1 MSKHRMTGLG
11 LLLVAALLLA
21 GCNFPGYQAAQG
33 DPVATSAAA
42 TIAAALE
49 LTRLAVTLQPP
60 TLVPTMAIPT
70 AVPATPTPAPPTVPP
85 ATVTPSTPCNAA
97 SFISDVTYPDNT
109 SVVVGASFT
118 KIWRL
123 KNVGTC
129 TWTSGYKLAFDG
141 GDRMSAP
148 DTVTLTSGTVP
159 PGGTVDVSVD
169 LKAPADTGTY
179 QGNYRLKEPGGALF
193 GIGPSATSFF
203 WVKIKAVSAASVKPD
218 LVVKSIQLDPV
229 EPYESQSVSVSVKI
243 ENQGGETAKDFTV
256 KWWPGEGYA
265 SPACT
270 WDVDDL
276 DPDDDQTLNC
286 TYGGYPSWYPSINTK
301 AEVDTGD
308 DVVESDDGNNVRLKE
323 VMVLD
328 F

>member
-1 MSKHRMTGLG
+1 MSKHWMTGLG

-49 LTRLAVTLQPP
+49 LTRLAVTLEPP

-129 TWTSGYKLAFDG
+129 IRLPYIFGWRICSHPE
-141 GDRMSAP
+141 MI
-148 DTVTLTSGTVP
+148 VV
-159 PGGTVDVSVD
+159 
-169 LKAPADTGTY
+169 AD
-179 QGNYRLKEPGGALF
+179 
-193 GIGPSATSFF
+193 S
-203 WVKIKAVSAASVKPD
+203 
-218 LVVKSIQLDPV
+218 
-229 EPYESQSVSVSVKI
+229 
-243 ENQGGETAKDFTV
+243 
-256 KWWPGEGYA
+256 
-265 SPACT
+265 
-270 WDVDDL
+270 
-276 DPDDDQTLNC
+276 
-286 TYGGYPSWYPSINTK
+286 
-301 AEVDTGD
+301 
-308 DVVESDDGNNVRLKE
+308 
-323 VMVLD
+323 
-328 F
+328 

>member
-21 GCNFPGYQAAQG
+21 ACNFPGYQSAPG

-49 LTRLAVTLQPP
+49 LTRLAVTLEPPALAPTQAPP
-60 TLVPTMAIPT
+60 TP
-70 AVPATPTPAPPTVPP
+70 VPASPTPAPPTAVPP
-85 ATVTPSTPCNAA
+85 TVTPSTPCNAA
-97 SFISDVTYPDNT
+97 SFVSDVTYPDNT

-118 KIWRL
+118 KTWRL

-159 PGGTVDVSVD
+159 PGGTVDASVD

-179 QGNYRLKEPGGALF
+179 QGNYRLREPGGALF
-193 GIGPSATSFF
+193 GIGASATSFF
-203 WVKIKAVSAASVKPD
+203 WVKIKAVSAASLEPD
-218 LVVKSIQLDPV
+218 LVVKSISLDPAV
-229 EPYESQSVSVSVKI
+229 PIKGQPVSISVKI
-243 ENQGGETAKDFTV
+243 ENQGGVIAEDFTV
-256 KWWPGEGYA
+256 EWWAGENA
-265 SPACT
+265 PSPSCS
-270 WDVDDL
+270 WDVEDL

-286 TYGGYPSWYPSINTK
+286 NYPGYPSWYSSINTK
-301 AEVDTGD
+301 AEVDTDD
-308 DVVESDDGNNVRLKE
+308 DVDESDESNNIRLKE
-323 VMVLD
+323 IQVLNS
-328 F
+328 